1 MVKKTGK
8 RHIIKFMN
16 TLLLFPPQWTPISP
30 HFALPSLIGQLKANG
45 YEASGLDLNI
55 DFYNKV
61 LEPDFIKNAILKAVD
76 NNQNVLNEIA
86 PYIKE
91 GKDFSEYPL
100 DIQNKIVKYT
110 KVKEYITKKQAA
122 LASIPDLA
130 KEALNII
137 KGEDFYNP
145 EMLIKSI
152 NIIDSALEMASLPYF
167 PSKISLDNYSNPFFK
182 LNFDCIKYF
191 VFDKETNIFIEYY
204 KTVLDDIKAKNADYI
219 GISINSSSQIIPG
232 LTLANILKNET
243 NAHINIGGNFF
254 GRVKEAVIKHPE
266 FFDLFCDTILVEE
279 GERPVVELAKY
290 INGEINV
297 EDVSNLIYR
306 KDGGIIINDTKKPLK
321 LDEMAI
327 VSLDGY
333 NFKQYFA
340 PEIILPF
347 QSSRGCYWGK
357 CSFCDQD
364 FGQNF
369 NVKNV
374 EKLTD
379 EFIQLKEKYGLK
391 YFEFIDESVS
401 PSYLSELADKIKE
414 KNIDINYFFDARLE
428 STFCGDLLKKAY
440 NSGLKMVLWGLES
453 GSNSVME
460 LINKGIDIDKRLDIL
475 KNSSDAGIWNF
486 AFIFFGF
493 PTETTEDAKKT
504 INLICE
510 NTDIIHSY
518 GRSVFTMGKHTK
530 LKDEPEKYGITAV
543 YPAVDEFS
551 PTYTFDC
558 TGMKKEELNLIL
570 KECTKTCNEAYNNPL
585 WMYLRYREYLFLYI
599 SKYGTDW
606 VSNYKP
612 DFNKM

>member
-1 MVKKTGK
+1 
-8 RHIIKFMN
+8 MN
-16 TLLLFPPQWTPISP
+16 TLLLFPPQWTPIAP
-30 HFALPSLIGQLKANG
+30 HFALPSLLGQLKAKG
-45 YEASGLDLNI
+45 FEAQAMDLNI
-55 DFYNKV
+55 DFYNKI
-61 LEPDFIKNAILKAVD
+61 LEPDFIKNSILKAVD
-76 NNQNVLNEIA
+76 NNQNLLNEISNF
-86 PYIKE
+86 IKE
-91 GKDFSEYPL
+91 GKKAEDYPL
-100 DIQNKIVKYT
+100 DIQNKIVRYS

-122 LASIPDLA
+122 LASVPDLA
-130 KEALNII
+130 HEALDII
-137 KGEDFYNP
+137 KGEGFYNP
-145 EMLIKSI
+145 EILIKSI
-152 NIIDSALEMASLPYF
+152 NIIDTALEMASLPYF

-182 LNFDCIKYF
+182 LNFENIKYF
-191 VFDKETNIFIEYY
+191 VFDRNTNIFIEYF
-204 KTVLDDIKAKNADYI
+204 KTVLDDIKSKNPDYI

-232 LTLANILKNET
+232 LTLANMLKT
-243 NAHINIGGNFF
+243 SVRAHINIGGNFF
-254 GRVKEAVIKHPE
+254 GRVKEAIIQNPE
-266 FFDLFCDTILVEE
+266 FFDLFSDTILVEE

-290 INGEINV
+290 IKGEIKAN
-297 EDVSNLIYR
+297 EVSNLIYR
-306 KDGGIIINDTKKPLK
+306 ENGKIIVNETKKPLK

-369 NVKNV
+369 NVKNAD
-374 EKLTD
+374 KLTD
-379 EFIQLKEKYGLK
+379 EFIELQQKYGIK
-391 YFEFIDESVS
+391 YFEFIDESVG
-401 PSYLSELADKIKE
+401 PSYLNDLADRIKE

-428 STFCGDLLKKAY
+428 AAFSKELMQKAH

-453 GSNSVME
+453 GSKQVME
-460 LINKGIDIDKRLDIL
+460 LINKGIDIDKRLEIL
-475 KNSSDAGIWNF
+475 NNSSEAGIWNF

-493 PTETTEDAKKT
+493 PTETVDDARKT
-504 INLICE
+504 IELICK
-510 NTDIIHSY
+510 NKNIIHSY

-558 TGMKKEELNLIL
+558 TGMNKDELNSIL
-570 KECTKTCNEAYNNPL
+570 KECTQTCNEAYNNPL
-585 WMYLRYREYLFLYI
+585 WMYLRYREYLFLYL
-599 SKYGTDW
+599 SKFGADW
-606 VSNYKP
+606 VSNYKL